1 MLAIAGL
8 PLDDVQQIFVVLTT
22 LYAIEC
28 CWWLRGDTRRIFRR
42 PFPRWSDRP
51 AESTT
56 VDAWRLSCS
65 NPWPGGEAYAA
76 QPFPIPFD
84 HAGLLIAQLDATTGS
99 ETYRRFSFE
108 ELEPIVARGL
118 DVYAG
123 GRRLAGCSSKR
134 CASALA
140 RRLERLRA
148 TSANDRPAVSEAVL
162 AEIWSLPEARQR
174 LARWRRDCRT
184 LRRLG
189 GILAGTAI
197 LAGPLA
203 YALRHELHP
212 QVPFALLI
220 TFVGLWLATSIA
232 GLLLPSGQNESG
244 LDLTHRLTPFLS
256 PASAMRLYD
265 TAGRDTLADHE
276 PLIVALANGE
286 PGGPD
291 SLAAA
296 WFRDALFPARRP
308 SIPADDPLTAAALQ
322 WFRDRSAQHART
334 AIASTG
340 LKPDDLLMPAST
352 PPDVRSYCPRCGRQ
366 FTVDAATCLACD
378 LASAPLVRR

>member
-28 CWWLRGDTRRIFRR
+28 CWWIRGEARRIFGQ
-42 PFPRWSDRP
+42 PFPSWSDRP
-51 AESTT
+51 GESTT

-76 QPFPIPFD
+76 QSFPVPFD
-84 HAGLLIAQLDATTGS
+84 HTRLLIPQLDAATGC
-99 ETYRRFSFE
+99 ETYRQIAFE
-108 ELEPIVARGL
+108 ELEPIAARGL

-123 GRRLAGCSSKR
+123 SRRLTGCSSTR

-140 RRLERLRA
+140 TRLERLRA
-148 TSANDRPAVSEAVL
+148 SAASDRPAVSEAVL

-174 LARWRRDCRT
+174 LDRWRRDCRT
-184 LRRLG
+184 LRLLG
-189 GILAGTAI
+189 GLLAATGI

-203 YALRHELHP
+203 YALRHALHP
-212 QVPFALLI
+212 QFLFVLLV
-220 TFVGLWLATSIA
+220 TFLGLWLATSIA
-232 GLLLPSGQNESG
+232 GLLLPSGPHAPG
-244 LDLTHRLTPFLS
+244 LDFTHRLIPFLS

-276 PLIVALANGE
+276 PLIVAIATGG

-291 SLAAA
+291 SLVAA

-308 SIPADDPLTAAALQ
+308 SIPADDPLTTAALH
-322 WFRDRSAQHART
+322 WFHDRSAQHART
-334 AIASTG
+334 AIKSTG
-340 LKPDDLLMPAST
+340 LEPDDLLIPAAA

-366 FTVDAATCLACD
+366 FAVDTATCLACG